1 MAARKDLGSSVIATG
16 LPFMGKEGHARAVAL
31 LAAAQAALRGDHARQ
46 ILGADGGLPHARL
59 GALLAP
65 DAGERTRNCAIG

>member
-1 MAARKDLGSSVIATG
+1 M
-16 LPFMGKEGHARAVAL
+16 
-31 LAAAQAALRGDHARQ
+31 AAQAALRGDHARQ